1 LYSDELWGEEKVQ
14 NDRQVVRALL
24 AASAI
29 MTRAQKVWVLLIRG
43 PREDTLYEVE
53 KCFEPLQVDGKSLLA
68 LIMEF
73 ERLK

>member
-1 LYSDELWGEEKVQ
+1 
-14 NDRQVVRALL
+14 
-24 AASAI
+24 
-29 MTRAQKVWVLLIRG
+29 MTRVQKVWMLLIRG

-53 KCFEPLQVDGKSLLA
+53 KCLEPNQEDGKSLLA